1 MNIKKNHRAH
11 QNLQLVQTI
20 ATVSSITFL
29 QLPERLTQWLLSES
43 DWNALLKPCLM
54 ISLDSASTFLL
65 LRKGKK
71 SNVMQHF
78 TKRNWMKEYAYFK
91 YLCWSLE
98 SFKGSKPI
106 FCQEETCQILN
117 TLKSKRK
124 NKIEPEQFNLHSWN
138 ANLSYI
144 QVFSTASQTLSKN
157 LGS

>member
-91 YLCWSLE
+91 YLC
-98 SFKGSKPI
+98 
-106 FCQEETCQILN
+106 
-117 TLKSKRK
+117 
-124 NKIEPEQFNLHSWN
+124 
-138 ANLSYI
+138 
-144 QVFSTASQTLSKN
+144 
-157 LGS
+157 